1 MRIDLI
7 TLFPEYFAPLVRVG
21 PVRAALEAGS
31 LELYVHNLA
40 HFADHPK
47 QVDDVPY
54 GGGAGMV
61 LRPEPVVRAL
71 RSLPRGFV
79 VYLSA
84 QGVPLCQRRVEALAH
99 KPHLILIAGRYK
111 GLDERVIRRYVHLE
125 ISIGDYVLSGGEP
138 AALVLV
144 DAVARLLPGALGDQA
159 SSHTDS
165 FQWGIL
171 GPPEYTRPPVF
182 EGMEVPE
189 VLRSGDHQAVARWRR
204 KEALRKTLLRRPDLL
219 RNFPLTPEDQRLLRE
234 ILQEEGF
241 MQGGDEADPGV
252 DAPSD

>member
-1 MRIDLI
+1 MRIDIL
-7 TLFPEYFAPLVRVG
+7 TLFPEYFSPMIRMG
-21 PVRAALEAGS
+21 PVRAAMEAGS

-47 QVDDVPY
+47 QVDDLPY

-61 LRPEPVVRAL
+61 LRPEPVARAL
-71 RSLPRGFV
+71 QALPEGWV

-84 QGVPLCQRRVEALAH
+84 QGVPLCQTRVEMLAR
-99 KPHLILIAGRYK
+99 KPHLILLAGRYK
-111 GLDERVIRRYVHLE
+111 GLDERVIQRYVHLE

-159 SSHTDS
+159 SSETDS

-171 GPPEYTRPPVF
+171 GPPEYTRPLEF
-182 EGMEVPE
+182 EGMRVPE
-189 VLRSGDHQAVARWRR
+189 ILRSGNHAAIARWRR
-204 KEALRKTLLRRPDLL
+204 KEALRKTLLRRPELL
-219 RNFPLTPEDQRLLRE
+219 RKIPLSREDRQLLDELLRE
-234 ILQEEGF
+234 EGLR
-241 MQGGDEADPGV
+241 
-252 DAPSD
+252 